1 MRILLPLCCRV
12 VLHQKLLW
20 CVDWGGSDAVL
31 LVVVKQILSD
41 KDLLALETVYCF
53 SQPIFFCFS
62 RYIFLL
68 KAIDYLLLWIGWCSL
83 HRVFEFD
90 LFQIWNTLLWALSFL
105 RRKGMLEGSKG
116 RLEKVQRWFVPY
128 PFIDG
133 LPGSFQGNG
142 WRLFLVGVSASFRK
156 LSLPSHKS
164 KKWSQKKKVTH

>member
-1 MRILLPLCCRV
+1 MCRLRWVGCCASSGGQTNIVRQGFTGFGNSVLFFSANILLFFKIYFPPKG
-12 VLHQKLLW
+12 HW
-20 CVDWGGSDAVL
+20 
-31 LVVVKQILSD
+31 LSP
-41 KDLLALETVYCF
+41 ALNRL
-53 SQPIFFCFS
+53 S
-62 RYIFLL
+62 
-68 KAIDYLLLWIGWCSL
+68 SL
-83 HRVFEFD
+83 HRVFEFH